1 MRFMQIISMFT
12 AAMAIVSCAP
22 SNKCQPLEPGLAAL
36 EIKAVAEPKNGASP
50 IDSDAYG
57 TSSPTGRFQ
66 LLDYDNIQGLVVWVE
81 PTDHVAAPPTTVG
94 EITIE
99 FDEHGQ
105 GGGGVVQGVAVG
117 TRLIVVNRS
126 EKPQSL
132 YCVSD
137 GNEAASRTVAPGRQ
151 TEFSMRTPGLVEIV
165 SESMDEPAARVYAV
179 ASRWVRTLHA
189 GESTCFNDLPPGGY
203 RAACWHERLP
213 GSQQPITLAA
223 GTHSQLTLTAS
234 VNVLPVHP

>member
-1 MRFMQIISMFT
+1 MRVMPILGA
-12 AAMAIVSCAP
+12 AAMLIASCAP
-22 SNKCQPLEPGLAAL
+22 ANKCQPLEPGLAAL
-36 EIKAVAEPKNGASP
+36 EIKAVAESKSGASP

-57 TSSPTGRFQ
+57 TSSPTGRFE

-81 PTDHVAAPPTTVG
+81 PTDHSAAAQTNGG
-94 EITIE
+94 EVRVE

-137 GNEAASRTVAPGRQ
+137 GNEAESRTVAPGAQ
-151 TEFSMRTPGLVEIV
+151 TEFAVRSPGMIEIV

-203 RAACWHERLP
+203 RAVCWHERLP
-213 GSQQPITLAA
+213 GSQQPVTLAA
-223 GTHSQLTLTAS
+223 GTHSQITLTAS
-234 VNVLPVHP
+234 VNLLPVHP